1 MDHHIELSSIVVD
14 GLKCLN
20 TSISGD
26 LTKKLIS
33 NAVKMALYSDASE
46 LTIFRTQNFRLNYT
60 FRLDIPANP
69 EIYATKPDYA
79 KQAEFAVLTVIF
91 LSIKHNFDGTK
102 FRNLLETHN
111 VSPMAVDELIKV
123 YETNKT
129 ELRIKNLT
137 TGISLSHLTN
147 VEWKLTCDVKSSQT
161 EYGSGELTYNIHL
174 GRYKE
179 KTGERE
185 TIADFVCNVEELQSL
200 IYKLKEIER
209 QYERLSDK

>member
-1 MDHHIELSSIVVD
+1 MFSLSP
-14 GLKCLN
+14 
-20 TSISGD
+20 
-26 LTKKLIS
+26 
-33 NAVKMALYSDASE
+33 
-46 LTIFRTQNFRLNYT
+46 
-60 FRLDIPANP
+60 DIPTNP

-91 LSIKHNFDGTK
+91 LSIKHNFDSAK
-102 FRNLLETHN
+102 FRSLLESHN
-111 VSPMAVDELIKV
+111 ISAMAVDELIKV

-137 TGISLSHLTN
+137 TGISLPHLTN

-161 EYGSGELTYNIHL
+161 DYGTGELTYNIHL

-185 TIADFVCNVEELQSL
+185 AIADFVCNVEELQSL

>member
-1 MDHHIELSSIVVD
+1 MNH
-14 GLKCLN
+14 N
-20 TSISGD
+20 TKARN
-26 LTKKLIS
+26 LTR
-33 NAVKMALYSDASE
+33 NVPEDFHFTFLYPF
-46 LTIFRTQNFRLNYT
+46 L
-60 FRLDIPANP
+60 LDIPTNP
-69 EIYATKPDYA
+69 EIYATKPDHA

-91 LSIKHNFDGTK
+91 LSIKHNLDSTK

-137 TGISLSHLTN
+137 TGISLPHLTN

-174 GRYKE
+174 GRYKD
-179 KTGERE
+179 KTGERD

-209 QYERLSDK
+209 QYERLSEK